1 MRLTK
6 LFIRFYKSF
15 NYDYLRKIQPNPKPQ
30 PWDYMDEKFY
40 PYVQILIDREITTIV
55 GANESGKSHLLK
67 AIEKGVSGQD
77 IELGDFCRYSQFRS
91 GKQGELKFPDFGY
104 EWSDLTPEDQ
114 KNIRSAVPN
123 IPTTTVFDRIL
134 MFRRNKDDLKLYIPD
149 GESKFTDYPVNSDNS
164 AKFQDY
170 LPHIFRID
178 SKVGLPETVPLQ
190 KIINFAKNL
199 KSDPPNVE
207 TLERP
212 QRTEL
217 AKLLNDIAAK
227 PPSSTP
233 RPQFDRSEAEEDP
246 SRAIHDVMTKSRM
259 SEEEADQRKGEV
271 KLAHD
276 LICKVAKIDPKFL
289 EELAKSSNRGEVGN
303 NEGII
308 TTINK
313 ALEKSLNFPKW
324 WVQDSDFKLV
334 VSPSE
339 YDLKFAILDKTGT
352 KYSFRERS
360 EGLKHFLSYYIQYR
374 AYEPHGQNPEIVL
387 MDEPD
392 AFLSSQA
399 QQDLLKIFE
408 AFSKGENG
416 RPPVQV
422 IYVTH
427 SPFLLDKNHPERI
440 RVVDKGVE
448 DEGTRVV
455 KDVDQNHYEPLRS
468 AFGAFVGE
476 TTFIGNCNLMVEGL
490 AEQIL
495 ITGAATYLRS
505 GDVSDGETLDLNHI
519 TIIPTEGASHI
530 PYLVYLARG
539 QGIDLPPVILLMG
552 SDQEGNKAKQRL
564 KENELLNVNEK
575 LILQIGDGDIR
586 SGFTFDERIQLIK
599 LEDIIPL
606 PICVKAA
613 QRYAEKICSASKE
626 ILDLITE
633 ASIQEQLLECK
644 TVFKAIEQLF
654 NDLSQPDLYIEKV
667 GFARN
672 VIDTINELE
681 KEEKSTK
688 EIKDFEQNFKHLF
701 AQINRCQRLAK
712 NELKEQKISQTI
724 DACKKVFIMDK
735 PSSAKRGDAKN
746 LLDGMREILDKAKSK
761 ESNAAKEAIQ
771 KLLERYKLESE
782 PSKPIDDYE
791 QFKESLE
798 QIKYAGRLAIQ
809 KEDEDVTSTQSSE
822 PEHQPPSKSQKGF
835 GK

>member
-123 IPTTTVFDRIL
+123 IPTTTFFDRIL

-178 SKVGLPETVPLQ
+178 SKVGLPETVPLG
-190 KIINFAKNL
+190 KIIDFAKNP
-199 KSDPPNVE
+199 KSDPPNVVE
-207 TLERP
+207 NLER
-212 QRTEL
+212 QERTEL

-233 RPQFDRSEAEEDP
+233 RHQFDRSEAEEDP
-246 SRAIHDVMTKSRM
+246 SRAIYDVMTKSSRM
-259 SEEEADQRKGEV
+259 SEEEADERKGEV

-289 EELAKSSNRGEVGN
+289 EELAKSSKRGEVGN

-313 ALEKSLNFPKW
+313 ALEESLNFPKW

-374 AYEPHGQNPEIVL
+374 AYESHGKNPEIVL

-505 GDVSDGETLDLNHI
+505 RDVSDGETLDLNHI

-564 KENELLNVNEK
+564 KENELLNEK
-575 LILQIGDGDIR
+575 FILQISDIR
-586 SGFTFDERIQLIK
+586 SGFTFDERIQVIK

-613 QRYAEKICSASKE
+613 QRYAEKICSASKN

-633 ASIQEQLLECK
+633 VSIQAKLLECK

-654 NDLSQPDLYIEKV
+654 NDRSEPGLYIEEV

-672 VIDTINELE
+672 VIDTIYELE
-681 KEEKSTK
+681 KQKKSTK

-701 AQINRCQRLAK
+701 EQINRYQSRAK
-712 NELKEQKISQTI
+712 KELKEQKISQKI

-735 PSSAKRGDAKN
+735 PSSAKRGEAKN
-746 LLDGMREILDKAKSK
+746 LLYDMQDILEEAKDSK

-771 KLLERYKLESE
+771 KLLEGYKLESD

-798 QIKYAGRLAIQ
+798 QIKYAGRLESQ
-809 KEDEDVTSTQSSE
+809 KEDEDFTSTQSSE

>member
-30 PWDYMDEKFY
+30 PSQPWDYMDEKFY
-40 PYVQILIDREITTIV
+40 PYVQIRIDREITTIV

-199 KSDPPNVE
+199 KSDPPNVVA
-207 TLERP
+207 TLERQ

-217 AKLLNDIAAK
+217 DKLLNVIAAK

-233 RPQFDRSEAEEDP
+233 RPQLDRSEAEEDP

-313 ALEKSLNFPKW
+313 ALEESLNFPKW

-374 AYEPHGQNPEIVL
+374 AYESHGKNPEIVL

-505 GDVSDGETLDLNHI
+505 RDVSDGETLDLNHI

-564 KENELLNVNEK
+564 KEQRLKENELLNEK
-575 LILQIGDGDIR
+575 FILQIGDIR
-586 SGFTFDERIQLIK
+586 SGFTFDERIQVIK

-613 QRYAEKICSASKE
+613 QRYAEKICSASKD

-633 ASIQEQLLECK
+633 VNIQAKLLECK

-654 NDLSQPDLYIEKV
+654 NDLSEPGLYIEEV

-672 VIDTINELE
+672 VIDTIYELE
-681 KEEKSTK
+681 KQKKSTK
-688 EIKDFEQNFKHLF
+688 EIKEFEQNFKHLF
-701 AQINRCQRLAK
+701 ELINRCQSRAK
-712 NELKEQKISQTI
+712 KELKEQKISQKI
-724 DACKKVFIMDK
+724 DASKKEFIMDK
-735 PSSAKRGDAKN
+735 PSSAKRGEAKNRLDAMKYILEDAK
-746 LLDGMREILDKAKSK
+746 DSK

-771 KLLERYKLESE
+771 KLLEDYKLESE

-798 QIKYAGRLAIQ
+798 QIKYAGRLASQ
-809 KEDEDVTSTQSSE
+809 KEDEDFTSTQSSE
-822 PEHQPPSKSQKGF
+822 LDN
-835 GK
+835 

>member
-1 MRLTK
+1 
-6 LFIRFYKSF
+6 
-15 NYDYLRKIQPNPKPQ
+15 
-30 PWDYMDEKFY
+30 
-40 PYVQILIDREITTIV
+40 
-55 GANESGKSHLLK
+55 
-67 AIEKGVSGQD
+67 
-77 IELGDFCRYSQFRS
+77 
-91 GKQGELKFPDFGY
+91 
-104 EWSDLTPEDQ
+104 
-114 KNIRSAVPN
+114 
-123 IPTTTVFDRIL
+123 
-134 MFRRNKDDLKLYIPD
+134 
-149 GESKFTDYPVNSDNS
+149 
-164 AKFQDY
+164 
-170 LPHIFRID
+170 
-178 SKVGLPETVPLQ
+178 
-190 KIINFAKNL
+190 
-199 KSDPPNVE
+199 
-207 TLERP
+207 
-212 QRTEL
+212 
-217 AKLLNDIAAK
+217 
-227 PPSSTP
+227 
-233 RPQFDRSEAEEDP
+233 
-246 SRAIHDVMTKSRM
+246 M

-313 ALEKSLNFPKW
+313 ALEESLNFPKW

-374 AYEPHGQNPEIVL
+374 AYEPHGKNPEIVL

-440 RVVDKGVE
+440 RVVDKGIE

-495 ITGAATYLRS
+495 IAGAATYLRS

-564 KENELLNVNEK
+564 KENELLNEK
-575 LILQIGDGDIR
+575 FILQIGDIA
-586 SGFTFDERIQLIK
+586 SGVTLAEGIELTK

-613 QRYAEKICSASKE
+613 QRYAEKICSARKD
-626 ILDLITE
+626 ILGLITE
-633 ASIQEQLLECK
+633 ASIQKKIQECQ
-644 TVFKAIEQLF
+644 TVFKAIEQHF
-654 NDLSQPDLYIEKV
+654 EDISLYIEKV

-672 VIDTINELE
+672 IIDIIPELKKE
-681 KEEKSTK
+681 KNYSDSIK
-688 EIKDFEQNFKHLF
+688 EFEQNFQHLF
-701 AQINRCQRLAK
+701 AKLNRYSLRAK
-712 NELKEQKISQTI
+712 QELKDQKISQQI
-724 DACKKVFIMDK
+724 DDRKKQFFMDN
-735 PSSAKRGDAKN
+735 PSSAKRVDTKYLLYNMRDILGDAK
-746 LLDGMREILDKAKSK
+746 DSK
-761 ESNAAKEAIQ
+761 EMNAAKEAIQ
-771 KLLERYKLESE
+771 ELFDHYKLESE
-782 PSKPIDDYE
+782 PSKLIDNYE

-798 QIKYAGRLAIQ
+798 QIKYAGRLASQ
-809 KEDEDVTSTQSSE
+809 KDDEDFDEGGSKQSSD
-822 PEHQPPSKSQKGF
+822 PNIQPASKSKKGF
-835 GK
+835 SK